1 VTKLETWFFVI
12 IPCLDIISI
21 FFHYLPVLERRRLGL
36 MFEQL
41 VKYYSLAGNEMIY
54 DLYGRVHDHL
64 GKI

>member
-1 VTKLETWFFVI
+1 
-12 IPCLDIISI
+12 
-21 FFHYLPVLERRRLGL
+21 